1 MHMAQGDVGLAL
13 EDDSGFTIGSFIKA
27 VYEQVPATI
36 TREQALATLE
46 ALQETYEMPD
56 IDKRLALLADD
67 CVIEDPAGLPRGGG
81 KAGMEAFYRSTYD
94 NGVKINRHPRERIIV
109 GNEAIEHSAMTLEKD
124 GLEPHALAH
133 VVHYTFDDAA
143 RIKTMRVFFDMKS
156 VFRQPGVKPDG
167 GW

>member
-1 MHMAQGDVGLAL
+1 MAQGEAGLAL
-13 EDDSGFTIGSFIKA
+13 DDESGFTIGSFIAA
-27 VYEQVPATI
+27 VFDQVPATI

-46 ALQETYEMPD
+46 ALQDTYDVPD

-81 KAGMEAFYRSTYD
+81 KAGMEAFFRSTFD
-94 NGVKINRHPRERIIV
+94 NGVKINRMPRERIIV
-109 GNEAIEHSAMTLEKD
+109 GNEAIEHSAMVLEKE

-143 RIKTMRVFFDMKS
+143 RIRTMRVFFDMKS
-156 VFRQPGVKPDG
+156 IFRQPEAKPGG

>member
-1 MHMAQGDVGLAL
+1 MAEGQVGLAL

-36 TREQALATLE
+36 TREQALDTLL
-46 ALQETYEMPD
+46 ALQDTYDNPD
-56 IDKRLALLADD
+56 IEKRLALLSDD

-94 NGVKINRHPRERIIV
+94 NGVRINRTPRERIIV
-109 GNEAIEHSAMTLEKD
+109 GNEAIEHAAMTLEKD

-143 RIKTMRVFFDMKS
+143 RIKSMRVFFDMKS
-156 VFRQPGVKPDG
+156 IFRQPEAKADG